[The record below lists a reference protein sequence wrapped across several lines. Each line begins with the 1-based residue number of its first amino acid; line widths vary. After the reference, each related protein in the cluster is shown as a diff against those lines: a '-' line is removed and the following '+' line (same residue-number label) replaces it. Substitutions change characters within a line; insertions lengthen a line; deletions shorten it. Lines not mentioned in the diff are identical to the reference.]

1 MYTIEKLGDRGGE
14 FFLLSS
20 ESHTALIDSGFPCRA
35 SFLIDEL
42 KDKLKGRKLDYI
54 ILTHSHYDHAGGSP
68 YFKRAFPESKVVSG
82 KYASYV
88 FTRPGAVKLIK
99 EMSDFAATLYGI
111 TEYEDLTGEIR
122 TDIEVEGGDVIDMGE
137 FTLLAVPSPGH
148 TKCSFSYYS
157 PEAKLLIASETLGVL
172 AGYTITPCCLVS
184 YDDTIE
190 SIKRASKLG
199 AEAILFSH
207 GNLLSGKDA
216 CDKFFSDSL
225 KAHEDA
231 REMMKKAKAEGRN
244 KEELIAILKEHFYT
258 EETKKIQPEKAFYL
272 NAGYIINC
280 MLKENSNES

>member
-1 MYTIEKLGDRGGE
+1 MYTIEKIGNLGGE

-20 ESHTALIDSGFPCRA
+20 KSKTALIDSGFPCRA
-35 SFLIDEL
+35 KDLVCEVS
-42 KDKLKGRKLDYI
+42 DKLKGRKLDYI

-82 KYASYV
+82 KYAAYV

-122 TDIEVEGGDVIDMGE
+122 VDIEVEEGDIIDMGE
-137 FTLLAVPSPGH
+137 FTLRAVPSPGH

-172 AGYTITPCCLVS
+172 AGDTITPCCLVS
-184 YDDTIE
+184 YNDTIE
-190 SIKRASKLG
+190 SIKKASVLG
-199 AEAILFSH
+199 AKAILFSH
-207 GNLLSGKDA
+207 GELLLGKEASDA
-216 CDKFFSDSL
+216 FFKNSL
-225 KAHEDA
+225 RAHEDT
-231 REMMKKAKAEGRN
+231 RKMLKEAKDNGADMD
-244 KEELIAILKEHFYT
+244 ELIALLKKHFYT

-280 MLKENSNES
+280 MLKEN

>member
-1 MYTIEKLGDRGGE
+1 MYTIEKLGNGGGE

-20 ESHTALIDSGFPCRA
+20 PSHTALIDSGFPCRA
-35 SFLIDEL
+35 PFLIYEL
-42 KDKLKGRKLDYI
+42 KDKLNGRCLNYI
-54 ILTHSHYDHAGGSP
+54 ILTHSHYDHAGGAP
-68 YFKRAFPESKVVSG
+68 YFKREFPNCKVISG
-82 KYASYV
+82 EYAAYV

-111 TEYEDLTGEIR
+111 TEYEDLTGEIKSD
-122 TDIEVEGGDVIDMGE
+122 TTLEEGDVIRMGE
-137 FTLLAVPSPGH
+137 FYLHAVASPGH

-157 PEAKLLIASETLGVL
+157 PEAKLLIAAETLGVL
-172 AGYTITPCCLVS
+172 AGDTITPCCLVS

-190 SIKRASKLG
+190 SIKKASKLG

-207 GNLLSGKDA
+207 GELLKGKDA
-216 CDKFFSDSL
+216 CDKFFADSL

-231 REMMKKAKAEGRN
+231 RKMLKKAKAEG
-244 KEELIAILKEHFYT
+244 KSQEELIAILKEHFYT

-280 MLKENSNES
+280 MLKEN

>member
-1 MYTIEKLGDRGGE
+1 MYTVEKLGNGGGE

-20 ESHTALIDSGFPCRA
+20 KSKTALIDSGFPCRA
-35 SFLIDEL
+35 NDLI
-42 KDKLKGRKLDYI
+42 KDISDRLKGRKLDYI

-82 KYASYV
+82 KYAAYV

-99 EMSDFAATLYGI
+99 EMSDFAAKLYDI

-122 TDIEVEGGDVIDMGE
+122 ADIEVEDGDTIDMGE
-137 FTLLAVPSPGH
+137 FTLRAVPSPGH

-157 PEAKLLIASETLGVL
+157 PEAKLLIAAETLGVL
-172 AGYTITPCCLVS
+172 AGDTITPCCLVS

-190 SIKRASKLG
+190 SIKKASKLG

-207 GNLLSGKDA
+207 GELLKGKEA
-216 CDKFFSDSL
+216 CDEFFKNSL

-231 REMMKKAKAEGRN
+231 RKMLKKAKAEG
-244 KEELIAILKEHFYT
+244 KSQEELVAILKEHFYT

-280 MLKENSNES
+280 MLKEN